1 MVTFTSEQLWQCLS
15 TVSDP
20 EIPAV
25 SVVDLGIVREL
36 IWQDDETCEVIIT
49 PTYSGCPATQVIA
62 ESIEQALQSLGVEK
76 IVIRTQLSPAWTT
89 DWMTA
94 AGREKL
100 KAFGIAPIDAFT
112 IFAHGEKVGIR
123 RKVFIIAA
131 VKFFDCMSIRHW
143 SAIVAT
149 AKTQFAN
156 IPEGIHSISL
166 AKPLLRLLFCIRIIP
181 TLFIKC
187 GIEVSHSDR
196 GLSSQRL
203 AEDQRVD
210 SWDIFAISGC
220 PGATHGIQQHPYCIQ

>member
-36 IWQDDETCEVIIT
+36 IWQDDETCEVTIT

-100 KAFGIAPIDAFT
+100 KAFGIAPPAHCASSEPSPID
-112 IFAHGEKVGIR
+112 ISGLSNR
-123 RKVFIIAA
+123 RMPDIE
-131 VKFFDCMSIRHW
+131 CPQCGSSH
-143 SAIVAT
+143 T
-149 AKTQFAN
+149 
-156 IPEGIHSISL
+156 
-166 AKPLLRLLFCIRIIP
+166 RLL
-181 TLFIKC
+181 
-187 GIEVSHSDR
+187 
-196 GLSSQRL
+196 SQFGSTACKALYRCNDCL
-203 AEDQRVD
+203 EPFDY
-210 SWDIFAISGC
+210 FK
-220 PGATHGIQQHPYCIQ
+220 PH